1 MLGPNWSSATADMAG
16 LCPPTANVP
25 EHARPNRAG
34 PGLQSRISPQA
45 SPTAG
50 GSLRLGRR
58 ARWSDAGAQ
67 GPRGHAGVRVAGR
80 ESAAAKRGWPPGLSQ
95 NRASPATP
103 DVSAGQSA
111 ARDVSPSCG
120 VNGVAFSTCFMVS
133 WSEASLGRSPT
144 SHLAAAKGRRCP
156 PWTRSW
162 PSSGACPPSVPA
174 TCQGHAQG
182 PRPGGHSHRPLVPP
196 HVGDPSGTPHT
207 PGGEECPRGT
217 VQSPT
222 LLRAVAQGLRSAGR
236 GGRPDPEPG
245 TARCSQAP
253 GHRPEPQVS
262 RRSSGAGCDGVWAGT
277 ALVPSSVPHGMWP
290 HRSEPR
296 ALWGTPHRHN
306 LTWAVVAVIC
316 PRSP

>member
-1 MLGPNWSSATADMAG
+1 MLGPNWSSVTADLAG

-25 EHARPNRAG
+25 EHVRPNRAG

-80 ESAAAKRGWPPGLSQ
+80 ESAAAKLGWPPGLSR

-120 VNGVAFSTCFMVS
+120 VNGAAFSTCFMVS

-162 PSSGACPPSVPA
+162 PSSGARPPSVPA

-196 HVGDPSGTPHT
+196 HVGDPSGTPQHT
-207 PGGEECPRGT
+207 RGRRVSPWDSPVPDAAACGGPGPEECE
-217 VQSPT
+217 Q
-222 LLRAVAQGLRSAGR
+222 
-236 GGRPDPEPG
+236 GRPAGPRAGHGQVQPG
-245 TARCSQAP
+245 AWSQA
-253 GHRPEPQVS
+253 GASGVTAELGGWMRRRVGGDRSGSLQRRPRDVASPLGA
-262 RRSSGAGCDGVWAGT
+262 SGPVGDT
-277 ALVPSSVPHGMWP
+277 SPS
-290 HRSEPR
+290 
-296 ALWGTPHRHN
+296 
-306 LTWAVVAVIC
+306 
-316 PRSP
+316 